1 MTPKEEQQHALER
14 VRERQYI
21 YLGPILAAP
30 LAHIA
35 VTLYRSAKTQQQ
47 KRYILGVGV
56 IGSTVATIGMRLYLM
71 VHAGYPGGPNYQ
83 MTSRERI
90 VTKEEK
96 EMIENPSA
104 TTILKEAFRG
114 FG

>member
-1 MTPKEEQQHALER
+1 M
-14 VRERQYI
+14 
-21 YLGPILAAP
+21 
-30 LAHIA
+30 
-35 VTLYRSAKTQQQ
+35 
-47 KRYILGVGV
+47 
-56 IGSTVATIGMRLYLM
+56 IGMRLYLM
-71 VHAGYPGGPNYQ
+71 VHAGYPDGPNYQ

>member
-1 MTPKEEQQHALER
+1 
-14 VRERQYI
+14 
-21 YLGPILAAP
+21 
-30 LAHIA
+30 
-35 VTLYRSAKTQQQ
+35 
-47 KRYILGVGV
+47 
-56 IGSTVATIGMRLYLM
+56 
-71 VHAGYPGGPNYQ
+71 